1 MPKTRAHFPCRQ
13 ITCWALKEW
22 LCWGGTMPQ
31 TWGLQGSGREGG
43 RNTPPTSDVLDKL
56 THELVTLSQGSQH
69 AKRDSE
75 FCQVLH

>member
-1 MPKTRAHFPCRQ
+1 MLGVERVVVLGRDDAPDMGLTG
-13 ITCWALKEW
+13 EW
-22 LCWGGTMPQ
+22 KGGWKKHPP
-31 TWGLQGSGREGG
+31 
-43 RNTPPTSDVLDKL
+43 PPTSDVLDKL